1 MPGHRTPKRLQ
12 RKTISCVPASWFRG
26 FQIPVFMVIYVSMAD
41 DRW

>member
-12 RKTISCVPASWFRG
+12 RKPFPAFLLHG
-26 FQIPVFMVIYVSMAD
+26 FQIPVFMVICVSMAD